1 MRKTKARELVRFGAN
16 VRKLR
21 EARDWTQEQLA
32 ANAEVLRTRA
42 ESRPVSARFT
52 EHRRNDTHS
61 PWKSRDAAG
70 MLHATRGHFGAFP

>member
-32 ANAEVLRTRA
+32 ERA
-42 ESRPVSARFT
+42 ELDQIGNATTPRPCSR
-52 EHRRNDTHS
+52 
-61 PWKSRDAAG
+61 WKIELNG
-70 MLHATRGHFGAFP
+70 MNSGSSVGPLRSDPEWPRAE